1 MKPYPTKLYRAIG
14 TVIAALALPV
24 LFSAT
29 ANAHHGWSWADTD
42 QIKLTGVVKKVVI
55 APPHPYLDV
64 QTANDGL
71 WRVELGNP
79 TQTRESGF
87 DERSAKVDQTIIA
100 VGNRAKDH
108 AEKRMKAVQVSVGGK
123 TYDIYPERIQR

>member
-1 MKPYPTKLYRAIG
+1 MKAPRNSSVRLAAG
-14 TVIAALALPV
+14 IAALALP
-24 LFSAT
+24 LCLTTIA
-29 ANAHHGWSWADTD
+29 AAHHGWAWAEEE
-42 QIKLTGVVKKVVI
+42 QMRLSGVVRKVVI

-87 DERSAKVDQTIIA
+87 DDGSAKPDDTVVAI
-100 VGNRAKDH
+100 GNRAKDH
-108 AEKRMKAVQVSVGGK
+108 AEKRMKAVQISVEGK
-123 TYDIYPERIQR
+123 TYDIYPERIRR